1 MAENAN
7 DFMAGRAL
15 MTILGIMALV
25 IGFLAWLYLKVF
37 FFSMILL
44 FGIILTIAGILRL
57 ATFLFSGLS
66 NNAKRINAAIGIGAL
81 ILGILVLVFPEVA
94 GITSILLLAI
104 GFLIWG
110 IGLISFGVVGGS
122 DSIMK
127 ILNIIFGVL
136 VVACSVIMMIDP
148 TFGGFTFVFFAS
160 LALIFVG
167 IEALAVGIIG
177 KPSE

>member
-1 MAENAN
+1 
-7 DFMAGRAL
+7 
-15 MTILGIMALV
+15 
-25 IGFLAWLYLKVF
+25 
-37 FFSMILL
+37 
-44 FGIILTIAGILRL
+44 
-57 ATFLFSGLS
+57 
-66 NNAKRINAAIGIGAL
+66 
-81 ILGILVLVFPEVA
+81 VFPEVA

-177 KPSE
+177 MPSE